1 MSSVEHPREPWP
13 DGSFAAAR
21 TRKERLR
28 RLRLREV
35 LRGIQALAYLP
46 LAAVVLDRWGLQGA
60 QQRLARRA
68 PGSMAQH
75 VRADPL
81 SLDEARRLAWVVDGT
96 ARRGPWKA
104 NCLQRSLVLWWF
116 LLRRGMSSEIRI
128 GVRRRP
134 DAPSGGRQ
142 LDFHAWVE
150 YQGLVL
156 NDRADVREVFATFD
170 RAIVPPGAHW
180 R

>member
-1 MSSVEHPREPWP
+1 MSSTEHPPRPWP
-13 DGSFAAAR
+13 DSQFAAAR
-21 TRKERLR
+21 TRTERLR
-28 RLRLREV
+28 RLTWRELLRV
-35 LRGIQALAYLP
+35 LHALAYLP
-46 LAAVVLDRWGLQGA
+46 LAAIALDRWGLQRV

-68 PGSMAQH
+68 PALPTPGR
-75 VRADPL
+75 VDPGAIE
-81 SLDEARRLAWVVDGT
+81 EARRLAWVVDGT

-116 LLRRGMSSEIRI
+116 LVRRGISSEIRI

-134 DAPSGGRQ
+134 GAQDGSRQ

-150 YQGLVL
+150 YGGLVV
-156 NDRADVREVFATFD
+156 NDRADVRAVFATFD
-170 RAIVPPGAHW
+170 RAIAPTDAHW